1 MPRSSH
7 LSSALEG
14 NSNRPAPQVGAQ
26 VKGMHNSH
34 PRKPTAWRERL
45 GCEEAREK
53 VASETLQWS
62 CQGAQPCAISIS
74 YTKVS
79 LRAVTKTMLKSAWMS
94 ECLQL
99 CRRAKCPASEQG
111 GELKGIPPSTSSPG
125 SLGGSQEQASQ
136 DDEDP
141 TPRAPSALP
150 EPGTCKWLR
159 PCPRRAKENEQWH

>member
-7 LSSALEG
+7 LSSALKG
-14 NSNRPAPQVGAQ
+14 DSNRPAPQVGAQ
-26 VKGMHNSH
+26 VKGMHNSD
-34 PRKPTAWRERL
+34 PRKPKAWRERF
-45 GCEEAREK
+45 GCEEAQEK
-53 VASETLQWS
+53 VASETPQWS
-62 CQGAQPCAISIS
+62 RQGAQPCAISIS

-79 LRAVTKTMLKSAWMS
+79 LRAVTKSTLKSAWMN

-99 CRRAKCPASEQG
+99 CSGAKCPASEQG

-125 SLGGSQEQASQ
+125 SLGGSQERASQ

-141 TPRAPSALP
+141 TPRAPSALC

-159 PCPRRAKENEQWH
+159 LCPRGAEENEQQH